1 MKKTYIE
8 PTTMIMAVEVKSS
21 LLGASDP
28 QTQTLSVDGETISSD
43 TQIGSRRSSLW
54 DDEEEE

>member
-8 PTTMIMAVEVKSS
+8 PATIVMAVEVKNS

-28 QTQTLSVDGETISSD
+28 QTQTLSVDGETISD
-43 TQIGSRRSSLW
+43 GNAIGSRRSSLW
-54 DDEEEE
+54 DEEEED

>member
-8 PTTMIMAVEVKSS
+8 PVMNIVAVEVKTS

-28 QTQTLSVDGETISSD
+28 QTQTLSVEGESISDGD
-43 TQIGSRRSSLW
+43 QIGSRRSSSLW
-54 DDEEEE
+54 DDEED

>member
-8 PTTMIMAVEVKSS
+8 PATIVMAVEVKNS

-28 QTQTLSVDGETISSD
+28 KTQTLTVGGETIDES

>member
-8 PTTMIMAVEVKSS
+8 PATMIMAVEVKSS

>member
-8 PTTMIMAVEVKSS
+8 PATMIMAVEVKSS

-28 QTQTLSVDGETISSD
+28 QPQTLSVDGETISSD